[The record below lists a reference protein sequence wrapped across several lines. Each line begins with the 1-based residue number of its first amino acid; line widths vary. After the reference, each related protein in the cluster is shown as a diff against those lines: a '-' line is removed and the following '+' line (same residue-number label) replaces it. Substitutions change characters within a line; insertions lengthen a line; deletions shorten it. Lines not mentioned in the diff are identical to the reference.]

1 MKTRKVV
8 LTVEVM
14 TDLPVAKLRAA
25 DGMALYY
32 SETNRYARDYYPPG
46 ALTEA
51 LEVVQVNANAICDK
65 PKRKVRCRS
74 RKSS

>member
-1 MKTRKVV
+1 MKARKVV
-8 LTVEVM
+8 LTVEVI

-32 SETNRYARDYYPPG
+32 GAGNRFVGDVDS
-46 ALTEA
+46 LTEA

>member
-1 MKTRKVV
+1 
-8 LTVEVM
+8 M

-32 SETNRYARDYYPPG
+32 GTGNRFVGDVDS
-46 ALTEA
+46 LTEA

-65 PKRKVRCRS
+65 PKASKKAKARRA
-74 RKSS
+74 

>member
-1 MKTRKVV
+1 MKPRKVV

-32 SETNRYARDYYPPG
+32 GTDNRFVGDLDS
-46 ALTEA
+46 LTEA

-65 PKRKVRCRS
+65 PKRKAKS
-74 RKSS
+74 RRQC